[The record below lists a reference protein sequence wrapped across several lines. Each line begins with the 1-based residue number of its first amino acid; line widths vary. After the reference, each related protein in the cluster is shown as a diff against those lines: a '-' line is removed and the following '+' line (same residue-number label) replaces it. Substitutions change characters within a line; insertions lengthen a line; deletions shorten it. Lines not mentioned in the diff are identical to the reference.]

1 MPNFNR
7 PRFHKPKKTV
17 IEAVGAKS
25 RAAAAQIVTSVEE
38 GQSLSEA
45 FPIYCSGFDAR
56 DSAFIKEIVYGTL
69 RHRRLLM
76 NTLKPMFDNKIT
88 ERNRIVQAL
97 LLTAFYQ
104 IVFMR
109 APAHAVVAST
119 VSACGDI
126 GRKSFTS
133 MVNAILRRFLREG
146 GNLVHTTNNAVEYSF
161 PDWLYDNLVATY
173 GEDKAKNIVTQSNE
187 KAPLFLR
194 VENSKIS
201 TEEFIEQLAAQ
212 EIKAHPIEICD
223 SAVRLESATN
233 VFDIPGFAEGI
244 CTVQDL
250 SAQLAAPLLKLQRTD
265 KLRVL
270 DCCCAPGGKTAH
282 ILDLAPGCE
291 VVALDVDEARLEQT
305 KSTLSRL
312 GRLEQVTLQA
322 LDAQELSKL
331 EGTFDRILVDAPCSG
346 TGVIRRHPDI
356 KWLRRKK
363 DIAALSQI
371 QAQILDAAYEK
382 LSPGGVLLY
391 TTCSILQAE
400 NQDQIA
406 AFKDRHPEAVIEPI
420 ELEGQ
425 SYESLQRLPGDHL
438 GDGFFYARFIKPL

>member
-17 IEAVGAKS
+17 IESVGAKS
-25 RAAAAQIVTSVEE
+25 RAAAGHIVTAVEE

-45 FPIYCSGFDAR
+45 FPMYCSGFDAR

-76 NTLKPMFDNKIT
+76 NTLKPMFDNKLT
-88 ERNRIVQAL
+88 ERNRIIQAL

-109 APAHAVVAST
+109 SPAHAVVAAT
-119 VSACGDI
+119 VSACGEV
-126 GRKSFTS
+126 GRKNFTAL
-133 MVNAILRRFLREG
+133 VNAILRRFLREG
-146 GNLVHTTNNAVEYSF
+146 GNLVHTTNYAVEYSF
-161 PDWLYDNLVATY
+161 PDWLYDKLVATY
-173 GEDKAKNIVTQSNE
+173 GQEQAQKIARASNE

-194 VENSKIS
+194 VENSKLS
-201 TEEFIEQLAAQ
+201 TNEFIEQILSQ
-212 EIKAHPIEICD
+212 EITAHPIELCP
-223 SAVRLESATN
+223 SAVRLENATN

-250 SAQLAAPLLKLQRTD
+250 SAQLAAPLLKLEQD
-265 KLRVL
+265 KALRIL

-282 ILDLAPGCE
+282 ILDLAPLSD
-291 VVALDVDEARLEQT
+291 VTALDVDALRLEQT
-305 KSTLSRL
+305 KKTLERL
-312 GRLEQVTLQA
+312 GRLDKVTLQA
-322 LDAQELSKL
+322 LDAQELNKL
-331 EGTFDRILVDAPCSG
+331 SGNYDRILVDAPCSG

-363 DIAALSQI
+363 DIAALCQI
-371 QAQILDAAYEK
+371 QANILDAAYDK
-382 LSPGGVLLY
+382 LAKGGVLLY
-391 TTCSILQAE
+391 TTCSILKEE
-400 NQDQIA
+400 NQDQIT
-406 AFKDRHPEAVIEPI
+406 AFMQRHPEAVLESI

-425 SYESLQRLPGDHL
+425 SYETLQRLPGDHM
-438 GDGFFYARFIKPL
+438 GDGFFYARLVKPL